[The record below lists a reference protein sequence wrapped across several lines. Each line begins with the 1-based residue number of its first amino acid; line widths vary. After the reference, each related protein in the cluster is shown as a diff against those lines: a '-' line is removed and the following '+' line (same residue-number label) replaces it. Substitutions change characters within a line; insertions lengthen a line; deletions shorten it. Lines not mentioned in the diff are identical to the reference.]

1 MRTLPLLLALAACG
15 FEGDEASTQAP
26 PPAPIELSVSQIT
39 SGNNLRASVAQVPA
53 GTTVYFA
60 LSTTSSPGPMPCP
73 PPLGGACLSLSN
85 PRLLGSAVANA
96 DGLAAL
102 TLRAP
107 TVRSGLTV
115 QVQAAAVDPA
125 GGPAFLTPVF
135 SRTTGYLACPA
146 IFAPVCGYDGVTYGN
161 ACEADGAGMVV
172 DYTGPC

>member
-1 MRTLPLLLALAACG
+1 MRTLPLLLVLTACDV
-15 FEGDEASTQAP
+15 EVDASTPAP
-26 PPAPIELSVSQIT
+26 PPPLLGLAVSQIT
-39 SGNNLRASVAQVPA
+39 SGNNLRASVAEVPP

-60 LSTTSSPGPMPCP
+60 LSTTSSPGPTPCP

-96 DGLAAL
+96 DGLATL
-102 TLRAP
+102 TVRAP
-107 TVRSGLTV
+107 TVRSGLAV

-135 SRTTGYLACPA
+135 SRTTGFLACPA
-146 IFAPVCGYDGVTYGN
+146 VYAPVCGYDGVTYGN

-172 DYTGPC
+172 DFTGPC